1 MVFSNTL
8 VTVIQPDGPTLYGHV
23 FEDEG
28 CKITVNFNLDGLRSE
43 PALPT
48 EPESQLEST
57 PKKHNETRTTL
68 GSRCEEQSESQLK
81 PSPEAQPGIWD
92 ALQPNSQPET
102 QPDPLHEEVKHA
114 AKEAVKIES
123 IRDRLGASVTYFEGL
138 LEIGDVLKDVSCSF
152 QTQPPTDYG

>member
-57 PKKHNETRTTL
+57 PKKHNKTRTTL
-68 GSRCEEQSESQLK
+68 GLRCEEQSESQAK
-81 PSPEAQPGIWD
+81 PYPEAQPGIWD

-138 LEIGDVLKDVSCSF
+138 LEIGDVLKDVSCTF